1 MRACCAVANPC
12 LSAVQTI
19 TTGGLHIYLINRIA
33 LQLKITTL
41 SWEAAMTRLPVC
53 SLHKMYV
60 ALIGGAVFGIA
71 STGVHASEESKDLII
86 GGTGSALC
94 TMQKLADGFKKA
106 NPETQVKVLP
116 SLGSGGGIKALMAGS
131 LTVSVSSRHLTEAEL
146 SKGLLSQEIAKTPF
160 VFITHLKTPVSNLTL
175 DQLAAMYAGTTKT
188 WSDGTT
194 VRPVLRPISDIDTDT
209 ARKMSAEL
217 DQATQSAHQREGKNI
232 AITDTDAANELER
245 IPGSIGTSALALIA
259 CEERQVKLLQV
270 NGIEPN
276 TRNLANS
283 QYPYMKFI
291 YLITNKNASPLTQ
304 RFVKF
309 IHSTAGSTVMV
320 ENGSLVSA
328 SSK

>member
-1 MRACCAVANPC
+1 MPRP
-12 LSAVQTI
+12 
-19 TTGGLHIYLINRIA
+19 
-33 LQLKITTL
+33 
-41 SWEAAMTRLPVC
+41 PVR

-60 ALIGGAVFGIA
+60 ALMGAVFGIA
-71 STGVHASEESKDLII
+71 STGVQAAEESKQLLI

-131 LTVSVSSRHLTEAEL
+131 LNVSVSSRPLTEAEL

-160 VFITHLKTPVSNLTL
+160 VFVTHLKNPASNVTL
-175 DQLAAMYAGTTKT
+175 GQLAAMYAGTTKT

-194 VRPVLRPISDIDTDT
+194 VRPVLRPLSDIDTDI

-259 CEERQVKLLQV
+259 CEERQVKLLQI
-270 NGIEPN
+270 NGIQPN
-276 TRNLANS
+276 RSNVVNI
-283 QYPYMKFI
+283 QYPYMKSI
-291 YLITNKNASPLTQ
+291 YLIINRGASPLTQ
-304 RFVKF
+304 KF
-309 IHSTAGSTVMV
+309 AEFINSTAGSTII
-320 ENGSLVSA
+320 EKNGSLTSA